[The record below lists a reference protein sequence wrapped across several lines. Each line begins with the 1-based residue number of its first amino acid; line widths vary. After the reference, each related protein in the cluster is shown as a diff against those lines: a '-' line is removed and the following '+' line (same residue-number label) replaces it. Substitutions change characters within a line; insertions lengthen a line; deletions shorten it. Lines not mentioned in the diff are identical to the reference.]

1 MSETTLRCA
10 IYTRKSSEEGL
21 DQDFNSLDAQ
31 REACEAYIASQRHEG
46 WKQLAEHY
54 DDGGISGGTLERPAL
69 QRLLADIDAGRID
82 LVVVYK
88 VDRLTRSLPDF
99 AKLIE
104 RLDAAGASFVS
115 VTQSFNTSTSMGRL
129 TLNVLLS
136 FAQFEREV
144 TAERIQDKLAQS
156 KAKGLW
162 MGGYIPLGYTP
173 NGRTLDIVPDEAQT
187 VRRIFNLYDE
197 LGCLRLVEQAAVREG
212 LRTKTREANDPK
224 MRGGKSFS
232 RGRIQNLLRNPLYI
246 GKIRH
251 KDIIHEGQ
259 HSGIVDDEVFKR
271 VQEKLDAA
279 SRRADK
285 RRAGNPGKIVSLLA
299 GKVFDDQGRRL
310 TPSHTSRGSR
320 RFRYYVSRDL
330 IRKSGNTN
338 VDGLRLPAKTLED
351 AVAACLSKYLSEC
364 QGELS
369 AGQNTSVTEISKRT
383 NTLEALAKSDQE
395 TWLATIQKVVI
406 EPGKLTITA
415 ELVRSDGDA
424 RADEELVTFVAP
436 FTHRRR
442 GVETKLILSDQAP
455 TPDANLQKNLGRAL
469 AWLEDIHAGVRMEEI
484 AERENLSSRFIR
496 DRLQMAF
503 LSPKIMDAILKGTQP
518 AHLTSNT
525 FVRADIPLDWSDQEA
540 LFGFTN

>member
-1 MSETTLRCA
+1 
-10 IYTRKSSEEGL
+10 
-21 DQDFNSLDAQ
+21 
-31 REACEAYIASQRHEG
+31 
-46 WKQLAEHY
+46 
-54 DDGGISGGTLERPAL
+54 
-69 QRLLADIDAGRID
+69 
-82 LVVVYK
+82 
-88 VDRLTRSLPDF
+88 
-99 AKLIE
+99 
-104 RLDAAGASFVS
+104 
-115 VTQSFNTSTSMGRL
+115 MGRL

-144 TAERIQDKLAQS
+144 TAERIRDKLAQS

-173 NGRTLDIVPDEAQT
+173 NGRTLEIIPDEAQT

-197 LGCLRLVEQAAVREG
+197 LGCLRLVEQAAVRDG
-212 LRTKTREANDPK
+212 LRTKTRETSDPK
-224 MRGGKSFS
+224 MRGGKFFS

-246 GKIRH
+246 GKIRQ

-259 HSGIVDDEVFKR
+259 HPGIVDDEVFKR

-285 RRAGNPGKIVSLLA
+285 RRVGKPGRIVSPLA
-299 GKVFDDQGRRL
+299 GKVFDEQGRRL

-330 IRKSGNTN
+330 IRKSGTTN

-351 AVAACLSKYLSEC
+351 AVAASFSRHLAQR

-369 AGQNTSVTEISKRT
+369 AGQNTTVSEISERT
-383 NTLEALAKSDQE
+383 KTLEALAKSDQE
-395 TWLATIQKVVI
+395 TRLAAVRKVVVA
-406 EPGKLTITA
+406 PGNLTITA
-415 ELVRSDGDA
+415 ALARPEGD
-424 RADEELVTFVAP
+424 DEELMTFEPP

-442 GVETKLILSDQAP
+442 GVETKLILSEQAP
-455 TPDANLQKNLGRAL
+455 APDGNLQKNLGRAL
-469 AWLEDIHAGVRMEEI
+469 TWLEDIHAGVRMEEI

-503 LSPKIMDAILKGTQP
+503 LSPRIMDAILKGTQP

-525 FVRADIPLDWSDQEA
+525 FVRADIPLDWSEQER

>member
-46 WKQLAEHY
+46 WKQLPEHY

-144 TAERIQDKLAQS
+144 TAERIRDKLAQS

-162 MGGYIPLGYTP
+162 MGGYVPLGYTP
-173 NGRTLDIVPDEAQT
+173 NGRTLDVVPDEAET
-187 VRRIFNLYDE
+187 VRRIFDLYDE
-197 LGCLRLVEQAAVREG
+197 MGCLRLVEQAADREG

-251 KDIIHEGQ
+251 KEIIHDGQ
-259 HSGIVDDEVFKR
+259 HTGIVDDEVFKR

-279 SRRADK
+279 SRRAVK
-285 RRAGNPGKIVSLLA
+285 RRASKPGRIVSPLA

-351 AVAACLSKYLSEC
+351 AVAASLSQYLSDC

-369 AGQNTSVTEISKRT
+369 AGQSASITEIAERT
-383 NTLEALAKSDQE
+383 STLEALARSDQE
-395 TWLATIQKVVI
+395 TRLAIIRKVVI

-415 ELVRSDGDA
+415 AFPRSDDDTDDTA
-424 RADEELVTFVAP
+424 RLVTFVAP

-442 GVETKLILSDQAP
+442 GVEMKLILSDQAP
-455 TPDANLQKNLGRAL
+455 APDANLQKNLGRAL
-469 AWLEDIHAGVRMEEI
+469 AWLEDIHAGIRMEEI
-484 AERENLSSRFIR
+484 ATREKLSSRFIR

-518 AHLTSNT
+518 AHLTSNS
-525 FVRADIPLDWSDQEA
+525 FVRADIPLDWSEQER
-540 LFGFTN
+540 LFGFAN

>member
-21 DQDFNSLDAQ
+21 DQNFNSLDAQ

-54 DDGGISGGTLERPAL
+54 DDGSISGGTLERPAL

-144 TAERIQDKLAQS
+144 TAERIRDKLAQS

-259 HSGIVDDEVFKR
+259 HSGVVDDEVFKR

-285 RRAGNPGKIVSLLA
+285 RRADNPGKIVSPLA

-395 TWLATIQKVVI
+395 TRLAAIQKVVVQ
-406 EPGKLTITA
+406 PGKLTITA
-415 ELVRSDGDA
+415 ALARSEGDA
-424 RADEELVTFVAP
+424 GVDDCLVTFVAP

-484 AERENLSSRFIR
+484 AARENVSSRFIR

-525 FVRADIPLDWSDQEA
+525 FVRADVPLDWSEQER

>member
-144 TAERIQDKLAQS
+144 TAERIRDKLAQS

-197 LGCLRLVEQAAVREG
+197 LGCLRLVERAAVEEG

-285 RRAGNPGKIVSLLA
+285 RRAGNPGKIVSPLA

-351 AVAACLSKYLSEC
+351 AVAASLSKYLSEC

-395 TWLATIQKVVI
+395 TRLATIQKVVI

-436 FTHRRR
+436 LTHRRR

-525 FVRADIPLDWSDQEA
+525 FVRADIPLDWSEQEA

>member
-21 DQDFNSLDAQ
+21 DQNFNSLDAQ

-197 LGCLRLVEQAAVREG
+197 LGCLRLVERAAVEEG

-285 RRAGNPGKIVSLLA
+285 RRAGNPGKIVSPLA
-299 GKVFDDQGRRL
+299 GKVFDDRGRRL
-310 TPSHTSRGSR
+310 TPSHTARGSR

-351 AVAACLSKYLSEC
+351 AVAASLSKYLSEC

-395 TWLATIQKVVI
+395 TRLATIQKVVI

-484 AERENLSSRFIR
+484 AARENVSSRFIR

-525 FVRADIPLDWSDQEA
+525 FVRADVPLDWSEQER

>member
-54 DDGGISGGTLERPAL
+54 DDGGISGGTLDRPAL
-69 QRLLADIDAGRID
+69 QRLLTDIDAGRVD

-144 TAERIQDKLAQS
+144 TAERIRDKLAQS

-187 VRRIFNLYDE
+187 VRRIFDLYDE
-197 LGCLRLVEQAAVREG
+197 LGCLRLVEQAAVEEG
-212 LRTKTREANDPK
+212 LRTKTRDANDPK
-224 MRGGKSFS
+224 MRGGKPFS

-259 HSGIVDDEVFKR
+259 HTGIIDEEVFKR
-271 VQEKLDAA
+271 VQEKLDAG
-279 SRRADK
+279 SRRAVK
-285 RRAGNPGKIVSLLA
+285 QRASKPGKIVSPLA
-299 GKVFDDQGRRL
+299 GKVFDDEGRRL

-351 AVAACLSKYLSEC
+351 AVAASVSRHFS
-364 QGELS
+364 QRPGELS
-369 AGQNTSVTEISKRT
+369 AGQNTSVTEISERT
-383 NTLEALAKSDQE
+383 NTFEALSKSDQE
-395 TWLATIQKVVI
+395 TRLAAVRKVVVA
-406 EPGKLTITA
+406 PGNLTITA
-415 ELVRSDGDA
+415 ALASPEGD
-424 RADEELVTFVAP
+424 DEGLMTFDAP

-455 TPDANLQKNLGRAL
+455 TPDTNLQKNLGRAL

-503 LSPKIMDAILKGTQP
+503 LSPRIMDAILKGTQP
-518 AHLTSNT
+518 AHLNSNT
-525 FVRADIPLDWSDQEA
+525 FVRADIPLDWSEQER

>member
-1 MSETTLRCA
+1 MSGTTLRCA

-46 WKQLAEHY
+46 WKQLADRF
-54 DDGGISGGTLERPAL
+54 DDGGISGGTLDRPAL
-69 QRLLADIDAGRID
+69 QRLLADIDAGRVD

-88 VDRLTRSLPDF
+88 VDRLTRSLADF

-144 TAERIQDKLAQS
+144 TAERIRDKLAQS

-173 NGRTLDIVPDEAQT
+173 NGRTLDIVSDEADT
-187 VRRIFNLYDE
+187 IRRMFALYDE
-197 LGCLRLVEQAAVREG
+197 LECLRLVEVAAADEG
-212 LRTKTREANDPK
+212 LRTKSRAANDPK
-224 MRGGKSFS
+224 MRGGKPFS

-251 KDIIHEGQ
+251 KQTIHEGQ
-259 HSGIVDDEVFKR
+259 HAAIIDEDLFTR
-271 VQEKLDAA
+271 VQAKLDAA
-279 SRRADK
+279 SRRAAK
-285 RRAGNPGKIVSLLA
+285 RKAAKPGKIISPLA
-299 GKVFDDQGRRL
+299 GKVFDGQGHRL
-310 TPSHTSRGSR
+310 TPSHTSRGQR
-320 RFRYYVSRDL
+320 RFRYYVSCDL
-330 IRKSGNTN
+330 IRKSGNKN
-338 VDGLRLPAKTLED
+338 VEGMRLPAKTLED
-351 AVAACLSKYLSEC
+351 TAAASLSTHLTKHLGKLATEPGISTSEIAAR
-364 QGELS
+364 QKS
-369 AGQNTSVTEISKRT
+369 
-383 NTLEALAKSDQE
+383 LEDLARATQE
-395 TWLATIQKVVI
+395 TRLAAIQKLTV
-406 EPGKLTITA
+406 EPGMLTITA
-415 ELVRSDGDA
+415 AIPVPSENSGTMEQLIS
-424 RADEELVTFVAP
+424 FSAP

-455 TPDANLQKNLGRAL
+455 APDRILQKNLGRAL
-469 AWLEDIHAGVRMEEI
+469 AWLEEIHTGTRMEDI
-484 AERENLSSRFIR
+484 AQREGLSTRFVR

-503 LSPKIMDAILKGTQP
+503 LSPKIMDAILTGTQP
-518 AHLTSNT
+518 AYLSSNT
-525 FVRADIPLDWSDQEA
+525 FVRADIPLDWSEQER
-540 LFGFTN
+540 LFGFSN

>member
-21 DQDFNSLDAQ
+21 DQNFNSLDAQ

-197 LGCLRLVEQAAVREG
+197 LGCLRLVERAAVEEG

-224 MRGGKSFS
+224 MRGGKPFS

-285 RRAGNPGKIVSLLA
+285 RRAGNPGKIVSPLA
-299 GKVFDDQGRRL
+299 GKVFDDRGRRL

-351 AVAACLSKYLSEC
+351 AVAASLSKYLSEC

-395 TWLATIQKVVI
+395 TRLATIQKVVV

-415 ELVRSDGDA
+415 ALARSEGDA
-424 RADEELVTFVAP
+424 GVDESLVTFVAP

-484 AERENLSSRFIR
+484 AARENVSSRFIR

-525 FVRADIPLDWSDQEA
+525 FVRADVPLDWSEQER

>member
-46 WKQLAEHY
+46 WKQLAERY
-54 DDGGISGGTLERPAL
+54 DDGGVSGGTLDRPAL
-69 QRLLADIDAGRID
+69 RRLLTDIDAGRID

-144 TAERIQDKLAQS
+144 TAERIRDKLAQS

-173 NGRTLDIVPDEAQT
+173 NGRTLDIVPDEAET
-187 VRRIFNLYDE
+187 VRRIFDLYDE
-197 LGCLRLVEQAAVREG
+197 LGCLRLVELAADREG
-212 LRTKTREANDPK
+212 LRTKTRETSDPK

-259 HSGIVDDEVFKR
+259 HTGIIDEEVFKR
-271 VQEKLDAA
+271 VQEKLDAG
-279 SRRADK
+279 SRRAVK
-285 RRAGNPGKIVSLLA
+285 QRASKPGKIVSPLA

-351 AVAACLSKYLSEC
+351 AVAAGVSQYLSRC

-369 AGQNTSVTEISKRT
+369 AGQNASVTEISERT
-383 NTLEALAKSDQE
+383 NTFEALAKSDQE
-395 TWLATIQKVVI
+395 TRLAAVRKVVVA
-406 EPGKLTITA
+406 PGNLTITA

-424 RADEELVTFVAP
+424 GADEGLVTFEAP

-455 TPDANLQKNLGRAL
+455 APDGNLQKNLGRAL

-503 LSPKIMDAILKGTQP
+503 LAPRIMDAILKGTQP

-525 FVRADIPLDWSDQEA
+525 FVRADIPLDWSEQER

>member
-21 DQDFNSLDAQ
+21 DQNFNSLDAQ

-197 LGCLRLVEQAAVREG
+197 LGCLRLVERAAVEEG

-224 MRGGKSFS
+224 MRGGKPFS

-285 RRAGNPGKIVSLLA
+285 RRAGNPGKIVSPLA
-299 GKVFDDQGRRL
+299 GKVFDDRGRRL

-351 AVAACLSKYLSEC
+351 AVAASLSKYLSEC

-395 TWLATIQKVVI
+395 TRLATIQKVVV

-415 ELVRSDGDA
+415 ALARSEGDA
-424 RADEELVTFVAP
+424 GVDESLVTFVAP

-484 AERENLSSRFIR
+484 AARENVSSRFIR

-525 FVRADIPLDWSDQEA
+525 CVRADVPLDCSEQER

>member
-144 TAERIQDKLAQS
+144 TAERIRDKLAQS

-197 LGCLRLVEQAAVREG
+197 LGCLRLVERAAVEEG

-271 VQEKLDAA
+271 AQEKLDAA

-285 RRAGNPGKIVSLLA
+285 RRAGNPGKIVSPLA

-351 AVAACLSKYLSEC
+351 AVAASLSKYLSEC

-395 TWLATIQKVVI
+395 TRLATIQKVVI

-442 GVETKLILSDQAP
+442 GVETLSLIH
-455 TPDANLQKNLGRAL
+455 
-469 AWLEDIHAGVRMEEI
+469 I
-484 AERENLSSRFIR
+484 
-496 DRLQMAF
+496 
-503 LSPKIMDAILKGTQP
+503 
-518 AHLTSNT
+518 
-525 FVRADIPLDWSDQEA
+525 
-540 LFGFTN
+540 

>member
-54 DDGGISGGTLERPAL
+54 DDGGVSGGTLERPAL
-69 QRLLADIDAGRID
+69 QRLLADIDAGRVD

-104 RLDAAGASFVS
+104 RLNAAGASFVS

-144 TAERIQDKLAQS
+144 TAERIRDKLAQS
-156 KAKGLW
+156 KAKGFW

-173 NGRTLDIVPDEAQT
+173 NGRTLDVVPGEAET
-187 VRRIFNLYDE
+187 VRKIFNLYDE
-197 LGCLRLVEQAAVREG
+197 LGCLRLVELAADREG

-259 HSGIVDDEVFKR
+259 HTGIVDDEVFKR

-279 SRRADK
+279 SRRAVK
-285 RRAGNPGKIVSLLA
+285 QRASKPGKIVSPLA
-299 GKVFDDQGRRL
+299 GKVFDDEGRRL

-351 AVAACLSKYLSEC
+351 AVAASVSRHFS
-364 QGELS
+364 QRPGELS
-369 AGQNTSVTEISKRT
+369 AGQNTSVTEISERT
-383 NTLEALAKSDQE
+383 NTFEALSKSDQE
-395 TWLATIQKVVI
+395 TRLAAVRKVVVA
-406 EPGKLTITA
+406 PGKLTITA
-415 ELVRSDGDA
+415 ALASPEGD
-424 RADEELVTFVAP
+424 DEGLMTFDAP

-455 TPDANLQKNLGRAL
+455 TPDTNLQKNLGRAL

-525 FVRADIPLDWSDQEA
+525 FVRADIPLDWSEQER

>member
-1 MSETTLRCA
+1 MSGTTLRCA

-46 WKQLAEHY
+46 WKQLGDRF
-54 DDGGISGGTLERPAL
+54 DDGGISGGTLDRPAL
-69 QRLLADIDAGRID
+69 QRLLADIDAGRVD

-88 VDRLTRSLPDF
+88 VDRLTRSLADF

-144 TAERIQDKLAQS
+144 TAERIRDKLAQS

-173 NGRTLDIVPDEAQT
+173 NGRTLDIVPEEADT
-187 VRRIFNLYDE
+187 IRRMFTLYDE
-197 LGCLRLVEQAAVREG
+197 LECLRLVEVAAADEG
-212 LRTKTREANDPK
+212 LRTKARTANDPK
-224 MRGGKSFS
+224 MRGDKPFS

-251 KDIIHEGQ
+251 KQAIHEGQ
-259 HSGIVDDEVFKR
+259 HAAIIDVDLFTR
-271 VQEKLDAA
+271 VQAKLDAA
-279 SRRADK
+279 SRRSANRK
-285 RRAGNPGKIVSLLA
+285 AAKPGKIISPLA
-299 GKVFDDQGRRL
+299 GKVFDGQGRRL
-310 TPSHTSRGSR
+310 TPSHTSRGQR

-330 IRKSGNTN
+330 IKKSGDKS
-338 VDGLRLPAKTLED
+338 VDGMRLPAKTLED
-351 AVAACLSKYLSEC
+351 AAAAS
-364 QGELS
+364 LS
-369 AGQNTSVTEISKRT
+369 AHLTQHLGKLATESGISTCKIATRQKS
-383 NTLEALAKSDQE
+383 LEDLARATQE
-395 TWLATIQKVVI
+395 TRLAAIQKLTV
-406 EPGKLTITA
+406 EPGMLTITA
-415 ELVRSDGDA
+415 AIPNPSKTSGNMEQLIS
-424 RADEELVTFVAP
+424 FSAP

-455 TPDANLQKNLGRAL
+455 APDRTLQKNLGRAL
-469 AWLEDIHAGVRMEEI
+469 AWLEEIHAGIRMEDI
-484 AERENLSSRFIR
+484 AQREDVSSRFVR

-503 LSPKIMDAILKGTQP
+503 LSPRIMDAILTGTQP
-518 AHLTSNT
+518 THLSSNT
-525 FVRADIPLDWSDQEA
+525 FVRADIPLDWSEQERM
-540 LFGFTN
+540 FGFSS

>member
-395 TWLATIQKVVI
+395 TRLATIQKVVI

>member
-144 TAERIQDKLAQS
+144 TAERIRDKLAQS

-197 LGCLRLVEQAAVREG
+197 LGCLRLVERAAVEEG

-271 VQEKLDAA
+271 AQEKLDAA

-285 RRAGNPGKIVSLLA
+285 RRAGNPGKIVSPLA

-351 AVAACLSKYLSEC
+351 AVAASLSKYLSEC

-395 TWLATIQKVVI
+395 TRLATIQKVVI

-455 TPDANLQKNLGRAL
+455 TPDANLQKHLGRAL
-469 AWLEDIHAGVRMEEI
+469 A
-484 AERENLSSRFIR
+484 
-496 DRLQMAF
+496 
-503 LSPKIMDAILKGTQP
+503 
-518 AHLTSNT
+518 
-525 FVRADIPLDWSDQEA
+525 
-540 LFGFTN
+540 